1 MPCRIKICQV
11 GKKLDLSW
19 SFVVPI
25 TFSFSCLESVESFA
39 NKDFERN
46 PHSLSSAQSD
56 WIWLEL
62 EWAKEEYFF
71 VPLF

>member
-25 TFSFSCLESVESFA
+25 TFSYSNLFNIYLGLYINSDLQLI
-39 NKDFERN
+39 NKCYVLDY
-46 PHSLSSAQSD
+46 
-56 WIWLEL
+56 WL
-62 EWAKEEYFF
+62 
-71 VPLF
+71 

>member
-1 MPCRIKICQV
+1 MLFHLKGFRARIK
-11 GKKLDLSW
+11 KL
-19 SFVVPI
+19 FE
-25 TFSFSCLESVESFA
+25 FSCLESVELLID
-39 NKDFERN
+39 KDLERN